1 MKQLK
6 SLLGLAVV
14 VVAVYLLWKVMPSYY
29 SNFEFQDYVESQ
41 ARIESYS
48 THTEPEIA
56 EIFAKKATDLDIPL
70 TASQIHVQHRGNDLT
85 ISAEYD
91 VHIDVPIHPFDL
103 HFKAETKNKM
113 I

>member
-6 SLLGLAVV
+6 SLFGLVVV
-14 VVAVYLLWKVMPSYY
+14 VVAIYLLWKVMPAYY
-29 SNFEFQDYVESQ
+29 TNFEYQDYVESQ
-41 ARIESYS
+41 ARIESYG

-56 EIFAKKATDLDIPL
+56 EIYAKKAADLDIPL
-70 TASQIHVQHRGNDLT
+70 TASQIHVQHLGNDLT

-103 HFKAETKNKM
+103 HFKAETKNKR